1 MDTETVF
8 KIIAMLDARIEEIEK
23 LLNGETDESYDTAYV
38 CGERYALKDFR
49 NHLQNGFIEPQVT
62 QAENALGE

>member
-23 LLNGETDESYDTAYV
+23 LLNCETDESYDVAYV
-38 CGERYALKDFR
+38 CGGSYALTDLR
-49 NHLQNGFIEPQVT
+49 NHLQGYIKLQVAQVEGT
-62 QAENALGE
+62 